1 MDDDEPPFFAEGGE
15 GNFGEMPE
23 ISGYFEA
30 EVERELRVRLQGCG
44 SMVAKSGFL
53 LWLFIPAD
61 ETEAD

>member
-1 MDDDEPPFFAEGGE
+1 
-15 GNFGEMPE
+15 MPE